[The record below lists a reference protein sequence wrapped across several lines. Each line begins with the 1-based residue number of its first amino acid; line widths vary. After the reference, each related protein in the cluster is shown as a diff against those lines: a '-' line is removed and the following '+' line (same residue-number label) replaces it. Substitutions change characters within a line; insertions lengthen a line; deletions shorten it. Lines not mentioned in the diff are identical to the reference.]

1 MAGGVQTETP
11 EPPDVWLPFPIDPNS
26 NYQAHYFQALGRL
39 KPGVTLDV
47 ANAQLQITTREFR
60 RKFPNTLSTNR
71 GGIFSVELMQDV
83 LVKDVRSSLLILAGA
98 VSLVL
103 LIACANAASLMLVR
117 ATSRTREIAIRIAVG
132 ASRARIVRQ
141 LLTESVLLSVAG
153 VVFGL
158 TLGIAGIHALLAL
171 NTAHIP
177 RIGVKGSNVTM
188 DWRVLGFTVVVAL
201 LTGFL
206 FGLIPALQASRTN
219 LNSSLKESSGR
230 TGAGFRQSKIRSLLV
245 TGEMSLAILL
255 LIGAALLIRTLIALH
270 SVNPGFD
277 SRNVVTTRTS
287 LDPRLVKRPGV
298 DQIVRDV
305 FRRLSSLPG
314 VESAGYTKLLPLESG
329 FNSLPIVIV
338 GRPLNGPSHG
348 SSRWMVVSSS
358 YFDVLRIPLLRGRSF
373 TDADRL
379 GSPGVAIIN
388 QSMARQFWPN
398 GDPLNAQLSL
408 ERDLDRILR
417 SRRARLS
424 AW

>member
-1 MAGGVQTETP
+1 M
-11 EPPDVWLPFPIDPNS
+11 
-26 NYQAHYFQALGRL
+26 
-39 KPGVTLDV
+39 
-47 ANAQLQITTREFR
+47 
-60 RKFPNTLSTNR
+60 
-71 GGIFSVELMQDV
+71 
-83 LVKDVRSSLLILAGA
+83 KDVRSSLLILTGA

-103 LIACANAASLMLVR
+103 LIACANVASLMLVR

-153 VVFGL
+153 GVFGL

-230 TGAGFRQSKIRSLLV
+230 SGAGFRQSKIRSLLV

-305 FRRLSSLPG
+305 FRLSSLPG

-398 GDPLNAQLSL
+398 RDPLNAQLSL